1 MFIKVVDN
9 FLSDEVFQMLRNI
22 VYHNRMKWEYRTNS
36 VGKPNMLDK
45 HMQDTDSNM
54 MASLVYS
61 HNEHSFDFDS
71 VWNMFLLKHQNIVP
85 FNLPIRI
92 KVNLYFN
99 GGKKVS
105 HPVHSDMN
113 NPNTPNGLE
122 PDVITSVF
130 NFHDCN
136 GSTNI
141 IKPDKTEEVVE
152 SKANRIVFFENGP
165 HYGVTQDDTPIRMV
179 LNTNVWT
186 TIHEVEPNDFKV

>member
-22 VYHNRMKWEYRTNS
+22 VYHDRMKWEYRTDS
-36 VGKPNMLDK
+36 VGKPDMLDK

-61 HNEHSFDFDS
+61 HGQDSFEYDS
-71 VWNMFLLKHQNIVP
+71 VWNMFLLKHNATVP
-85 FNLPIRI
+85 FALPI
-92 KVNLYFN
+92 KMKTNLYFN
-99 GGKKVS
+99 KGKRIP
-105 HPVHSDMN
+105 HPVHCDMQ
-113 NPNTPNGLE
+113 NPNYPNGLE
-122 PDVITSVF
+122 PNVITSVF

-179 LNTNVWT
+179 VNTNVWT
-186 TIHEVEPNDFKV
+186 TVPDGLMQ

>member
-179 LNTNVWT
+179 LN
-186 TIHEVEPNDFKV
+186 

>member
-22 VYHNRMKWEYRTNS
+22 VYHNRMKWEYRADS
-36 VGKPNMLDK
+36 IGKPDMLDK

-61 HNEHSFDFDS
+61 HGQHSFDFDS
-71 VWNMFLLKHQNIVP
+71 VWNMFLLKHQDIVP
-85 FNLPIRI
+85 FALPIRM
-92 KVNLYFN
+92 KTNLYFN
-99 GGKKVS
+99 RGKKVP
-105 HPVHSDMN
+105 HPVHCDME
-113 NPNTPNGLE
+113 NPNYPNGLE
-122 PDVITSVF
+122 PNVITSVF

-152 SKANRIVFFENGP
+152 SKANRIVFFENGL
-165 HYGVTQDDTPIRMV
+165 HYGVAQDDTDIRIV
-179 LNTNVWT
+179 INTKIGRAHV
-186 TIHEVEPNDFKV
+186 